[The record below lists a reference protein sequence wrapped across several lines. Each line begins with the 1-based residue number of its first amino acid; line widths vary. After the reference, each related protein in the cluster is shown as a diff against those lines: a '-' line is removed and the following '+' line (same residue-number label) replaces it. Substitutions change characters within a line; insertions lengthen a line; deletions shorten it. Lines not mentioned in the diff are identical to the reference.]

1 MNFDLTQS
9 IVRILK
15 PDRTTAGTGFFVA
28 KNGLIATCAH
38 VIASYKPG
46 EEVSVVLFSGNEKH
60 QAIIEKKWWRKPSD
74 EDVAILRLLNTPSH
88 DISMIPLGYPW
99 NIENIPLLTFG
110 FPASKPVEGLN
121 GKCEVIGRTTENDC
135 PVLQVRSPE
144 VTRGFS
150 GAPVLNPVTN
160 RIVGMIT
167 AISKPDKYGRQAE
180 TTFIT
185 PSNILANICPEVEE
199 VNIERIII
207 DLKSKQLLGD
217 LFVDLEGQSSTIKDI
232 KKEQIKESFI
242 ADQLGLDPI
251 FSLMETSV
259 EEDSRVGKRFTSSNI
274 DNTENFSD
282 GVVGELNKYKCC
294 VLLGEAGSG
303 KSTTLERIVLDV
315 AERHLAKKKG
325 VIPVHL
331 KLSAWQAKQSFI
343 NFICSQWS
351 FVSDPLTSLENGY
364 AALYLDGL
372 NEIGSDTDT
381 RVQQLREW
389 LTSKPESKKI
399 IVTCRTDDYLLGEF
413 DLNIPIVKIESM
425 EESRIRLFS
434 KKYLDRIGKSSELFL
449 SRLFS
454 SDENR
459 KSSSLVKLASNPFM
473 LTALIISYASS
484 DALPRNKGLLTKKL
498 VESLWGRERTR
509 NWSGW
514 LPYDEIELMFSKLAF
529 HMIDSDNVVEIPVV
543 DALKY
548 CNHEIL
554 QIARSGNILR
564 IENDKLKFYHQLIQE
579 FFAAI
584 ELKKVGL
591 SEKLQ
596 RPHIRNG
603 QRIDSRWDQVII
615 ALCGISEFPDGI
627 VNYILKI
634 KDPYLAAVCISS
646 GIVVSESTIEKT
658 VEQLIGNIAV
668 WDWVDNMCERRSE
681 VVYRAITDIGKPAVP
696 FLASFF
702 ESEEVVLLD
711 HGSLAKETIL
721 LAGGAALGVLGTA
734 TLIAMAPQT
743 GFTSLLA
750 VVPLAK
756 KLSENEHFNTLVQS
770 LKQNPVLAMKL
781 KEVLEEAPNRI
792 DEITNKDPI
801 RKIRLVKLIV
811 SALGEIGGSK
821 AHNLLEKLSKNDS
834 SEEVR
839 KAARLEI
846 KKIGVAELRQE
857 GGGST

>member
-9 IVRILK
+9 IVRILQ

-38 VIASYKPG
+38 VIASYEPG
-46 EEVSVVLFSGNEKH
+46 EEVSVVLFSSNEKH

-88 DISMIPLGYPW
+88 DISIIPLNYPW
-99 NIENIPLLTFG
+99 HIENISLITFG
-110 FPASKPVEGLN
+110 FPASKPLEGLN
-121 GKCEVIGRTTENDC
+121 GKCEVVGRTTENGS
-135 PVLQVRSPE
+135 PVLQMRSQE

-167 AISKPDKYGRQAE
+167 AISKPDQYGRQVE

-185 PSNILANICPEVEE
+185 PSDVLANICPEVEE
-199 VNIERIII
+199 VNIERTLIE
-207 DLKSKQLLGD
+207 LKSKQLLGD
-217 LFVDLEGQSSTIKDI
+217 LFVDLEGRSSTIKVI
-232 KKEQIKESFI
+232 NKEQKKESFI
-242 ADQLGLDPI
+242 TDQLGLDSI
-251 FSLMETSV
+251 FSLMEISV
-259 EEDSRVGKRFTSSNI
+259 EEDSEVGKKFESPNI
-274 DNTENFSD
+274 ENIENFPD
-282 GVVGELNKYKCC
+282 GVIGELIGELNKFKRC

-303 KSTTLERIVLDV
+303 KTTTLERIVLNF
-315 AERHLAKKKG
+315 AERRLAQKEG

-331 KLSAWQAKQSFI
+331 KLSSWQAKESFI
-343 NFICSQWS
+343 NFIRSQWS
-351 FVSDPLTSLENGY
+351 FASEPLTSLENGY
-364 AALYLDGL
+364 ATLYLDGL
-372 NEIGSDTDT
+372 NEIGNDTDT

-389 LTSKPESKKI
+389 LTSKPQSKKI

-425 EESRIRLFS
+425 EESKIRLFS

-454 SDENR
+454 SDETG

-484 DALPRNKGLLTKKL
+484 DDLPKNKGLLTKRL
-498 VESLWGRERTR
+498 VESLWKRERTH

-514 LPYDEIELMFSKLAF
+514 LPYDEMELMFSKLAF
-529 HMIDSDNVVEIPVV
+529 DMIDSDNVVEIPVA

-554 QIARSGNILR
+554 QIARSANILR
-564 IENDKLKFYHQLIQE
+564 MENDKLKFYHQLIQE

-584 ELKKVGL
+584 ELKKVSL
-591 SEKLQ
+591 SKKLQ
-596 RPHIRNG
+596 LPHIRNG

-615 ALCGISEFPDGI
+615 ALCGISEFPDDI
-627 VNYILKI
+627 VNYVLKI

-646 GIVVSESTIEKT
+646 GIVVSESTIKKT

-668 WDWVDNMCERRSE
+668 WNWLDNISEKRSK
-681 VVYRAITDIGKPAVP
+681 VACKAIADIGKPAVP

-702 ESEEVVLLD
+702 ESKEVVLLD
-711 HGSLAKETIL
+711 HGNLAKETIL
-721 LAGGAALGVLGTA
+721 LAGGVTVGVLATAALIV
-734 TLIAMAPQT
+734 MAPQT
-743 GFTSLLA
+743 GFTSLLG

-756 KLSENEHFNTLVQS
+756 KLSENQHFNTLVQS
-770 LKQNPVLAMKL
+770 FKQNPVLTMKL
-781 KEVLEEAPNRI
+781 QEALKEAPNRI
-792 DEITNKDPI
+792 EKITERDPI
-801 RKIRLVKLIV
+801 KKIRLVKLIV
-811 SALGEIGGSK
+811 SVLGEIGGSE
-821 AHNLLEKLSKNDS
+821 AYNLLEKLSKNDS

-839 KAARLEI
+839 KAASLEI
-846 KKIGVAELRQE
+846 KKIKAKL
-857 GGGST
+857 